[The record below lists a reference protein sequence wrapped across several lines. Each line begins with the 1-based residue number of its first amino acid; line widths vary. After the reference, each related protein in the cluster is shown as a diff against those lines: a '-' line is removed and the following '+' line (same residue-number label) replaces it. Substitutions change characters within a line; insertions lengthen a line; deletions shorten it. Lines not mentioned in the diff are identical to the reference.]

1 MEIKSKFDHF
11 NINVTNLE
19 RSIAFYEKALG
30 LKEHHRKESSDGSFT
45 LVYLT
50 DSSTAMQYGVSITG
64 VYIMGVTGD
73 NAKKAGL
80 QQGDMIYY
88 LDDVKITDSAT
99 LLKTIQSHKVGD
111 TVTFTIV
118 RGGDILKVDVQL
130 EDSAKIQQKA
140 SANTKKDMSA
150 QN

>member
-1 MEIKSKFDHF
+1 MEGRPAAGIQIQD
-11 NINVTNLE
+11 
-19 RSIAFYEKALG
+19 
-30 LKEHHRKESSDGSFT
+30 
-45 LVYLT
+45 LT

-80 QQGDMIYY
+80 QQGDMVYY
-88 LDDVKITDSAT
+88 IDDVKVTDSAT
-99 LLKTIQSHKVGD
+99 LIKDIQKHKVGD

-130 EDSAKIQQKA
+130 EDSAKIQQKQ
-140 SANTKKDMSA
+140 NTKDSTKAS
-150 QN
+150 NKN

>member
-50 DSSTAMQYGVSITG
+50 DSSTGF
-64 VYIMGVTGD
+64 
-73 NAKKAGL
+73 
-80 QQGDMIYY
+80 
-88 LDDVKITDSAT
+88 
-99 LLKTIQSHKVGD
+99 LLELASTSLRI
-111 TVTFTIV
+111 
-118 RGGDILKVDVQL
+118 RGERESPLLPRIR
-130 EDSAKIQQKA
+130 
-140 SANTKKDMSA
+140 
-150 QN
+150 